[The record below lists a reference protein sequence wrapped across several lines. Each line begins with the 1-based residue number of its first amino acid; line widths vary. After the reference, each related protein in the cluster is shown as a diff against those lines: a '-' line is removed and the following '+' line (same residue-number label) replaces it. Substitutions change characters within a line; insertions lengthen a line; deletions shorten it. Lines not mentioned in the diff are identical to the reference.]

1 MTLPTLTGVYANE
14 TLEGDK
20 LEPEEGAFSVTDA
33 TPGGLKLVVRGLPK
47 PVTRS

>member
-14 TLEGDK
+14 TFEGDK
-20 LEPEEGAFSVTDA
+20 LEPEEGAFNVTNGSA
-33 TPGGLKLVVRGLPK
+33 GPKLVVRGLPK